1 MSSKKGGDLYA
12 QRACGMKFIHHLAF
26 LLYYPYIVSMAT
38 QILGKQKNDLD
49 ITALRTKAAILDELV
64 EFIEDKYLGYL
75 MSATEKE
82 KNFSLAKA
90 KKLLRG

>member
-1 MSSKKGGDLYA
+1 
-12 QRACGMKFIHHLAF
+12 
-26 LLYYPYIVSMAT
+26 MAT
-38 QILGKQKNDLD
+38 QILEKTKNGSE
-49 ITALRTKAAILDELV
+49 IKTLRTKAAILDELV